1 MAITQAVCNSFKS
14 DVLQEGHQI
23 KTDTLKIALFT
34 SAASLSAGTS
44 VYSTSN
50 EVVSSGGY
58 APGGGTLTGV
68 TISLGATSAGGGAA
82 IIDFADISFTSTTFS
97 ARGALIYNSTNS
109 NKAIAVLDFGSD
121 KTSTNGTF
129 TVSFPAAAIYCYY
142 HIIVIH
148 R

>member
-14 DVLQEGHQI
+14 EVLQEGHQI

-34 SAASLSAGTS
+34 SAASLSAGTAA
-44 VYSTSN
+44 YSTSN

-68 TISLGATSAGGGAA
+68 TISLGATSAAGGTA
-82 IIDFADISFTSTTFS
+82 IIDFADKSFTSTTFS
-97 ARGALIYNSTNS
+97 ARGALIYNSSNS

-121 KTSTNGTF
+121 KVSTNGTF
-129 TVSFPAAAIYCYY
+129 TISFPAAAASTA
-142 HIIVIH
+142 IITLS
-148 R
+148 

>member
-1 MAITQAVCNSFKS
+1 MAITQAVCNSFKR

-44 VYSTSN
+44 VFSSSN

-68 TISLGATSAGGGAA
+68 TISLGATSAAGGTA

-97 ARGALIYNSTNS
+97 ARGALIYNSSNS

-121 KTSTNGTF
+121 KVSTNGTF
-129 TVSFPAAAIYCYY
+129 TISFPAAAASTA
-142 HIIVIH
+142 IITLS
-148 R
+148 

>member
-14 DVLQEGHQI
+14 EVLQEGHQI

-34 SAASLSAGTS
+34 SAASLSAGTAA
-44 VYSTSN
+44 YSTSN

-68 TISLGATSAGGGAA
+68 TISLGATSAAGGSA

-97 ARGALIYNSTNS
+97 ARGALIYNSSNS

-121 KTSTNGTF
+121 KVSTNGTF
-129 TVSFPAAAIYCYY
+129 TISFPAAAAATA
-142 HIIVIH
+142 IITLS
-148 R
+148 

>member
-14 DVLQEGHQI
+14 EVLQDGHQI

-34 SAASLSAGTS
+34 SVASLSAGTAA
-44 VYSTSN
+44 YSTSN

-68 TISLGATSAGGGAA
+68 TISLGATSAAGGTA

-97 ARGALIYNSTNS
+97 ARGALIYNSSNS

-121 KTSTNGTF
+121 KVSTNGTF
-129 TVSFPAAAIYCYY
+129 TISFPAAAAATA
-142 HIIVIH
+142 IITLS
-148 R
+148 

>member
-1 MAITQAVCNSFKS
+1 MAITQAVCNSFKR

-44 VYSTSN
+44 VFSSSN
-50 EVVSSGGY
+50 EVASSGGY
-58 APGGGTLTGV
+58 ASGGGTLTGV
-68 TISLGATSAGGGAA
+68 TISLGGTSAAGGTA

-97 ARGALIYNSTNS
+97 ARGALIYNSSNS

-121 KTSTNGTF
+121 KVSTNGTF
-129 TVSFPAAAIYCYY
+129 TISVPAAAAATA
-142 HIIVIH
+142 IITLS
-148 R
+148 

>member
-1 MAITQAVCNSFKS
+1 MAITQAVCNSFKR

-44 VYSTSN
+44 VYSTNN

-68 TISLGATSAGGGAA
+68 TISLGATSAAGGTA

-121 KTSTNGTF
+121 KVSTNGTF
-129 TVSFPAAAIYCYY
+129 TISFPAAAASTA
-142 HIIVIH
+142 IITLS
-148 R
+148 

>member
-14 DVLQEGHQI
+14 EVLQEGHQI

-34 SAASLSAGTS
+34 SVASLSAGTAT
-44 VYSTSN
+44 YSTSN

-68 TISLGATSAGGGAA
+68 TISLGATSAAGGTA

-97 ARGALIYNSTNS
+97 ARGALIYNSSNS

-121 KTSTNGTF
+121 KVSTNGTF
-129 TVSFPAAAIYCYY
+129 TISFPAAAAATS
-142 HIIVIH
+142 IITLS
-148 R
+148 

>member
-1 MAITQAVCNSFKS
+1 MAITQAVCNSFKR

-44 VYSTSN
+44 VFSSSN
-50 EVVSSGGY
+50 EVASSGGY

-68 TISLGATSAGGGAA
+68 TISLGATSAAGGSA

-97 ARGALIYNSTNS
+97 ARGALIYNSSNS

-121 KTSTNGTF
+121 KVSTNGTF
-129 TVSFPAAAIYCYY
+129 TISFPAAAASTA
-142 HIIVIH
+142 IITLS
-148 R
+148 

>member
-1 MAITQAVCNSFKS
+1 MAITQAVCNSFKR

-44 VYSTSN
+44 AYSTSN

-68 TISLGATSAGGGAA
+68 TISLGATSAAGGTA

-97 ARGALIYNSTNS
+97 ARGALIYNSSNS

-121 KTSTNGTF
+121 KVSTNGTF
-129 TVSFPAAAIYCYY
+129 TISFPAAAASTA
-142 HIIVIH
+142 IITLS
-148 R
+148 

>member
-14 DVLQEGHQI
+14 EVLQEGHQI

-44 VYSTSN
+44 VFSSSN

-68 TISLGATSAGGGAA
+68 TISLGATSAAGGTA

-97 ARGALIYNSTNS
+97 ARGALIYNSSNS

-121 KTSTNGTF
+121 KVSTNGTF
-129 TVSFPAAAIYCYY
+129 TISFPAAAASTA
-142 HIIVIH
+142 IITLS
-148 R
+148 

>member
-14 DVLQEGHQI
+14 EVLQEGHQI

-34 SAASLSAGTS
+34 SAASLSAGTAA
-44 VYSTSN
+44 YSTSN

-68 TISLGATSAGGGAA
+68 TISLGATSAAGGTA

-97 ARGALIYNSTNS
+97 ARGALIYNSSNS

-121 KTSTNGTF
+121 KVSTNGTF
-129 TVSFPAAAIYCYY
+129 TISFPAAAASTA
-142 HIIVIH
+142 IITLS
-148 R
+148 

>member
-14 DVLQEGHQI
+14 EVLQEGHQI

-34 SAASLSAGTS
+34 SAASLSAGTAA
-44 VYSTSN
+44 YSTSN

-68 TISLGATSAGGGAA
+68 TISLGATSAAGGTA

-97 ARGALIYNSTNS
+97 ARGALIYNSSNS

-121 KTSTNGTF
+121 KVSTNGTF
-129 TVSFPAAAIYCYY
+129 TISFPAAAASTA
-142 HIIVIH
+142 IITL
-148 R
+148 

>member
-14 DVLQEGHQI
+14 EVLQEGHQI

-44 VYSTSN
+44 VFSSSN

-68 TISLGATSAGGGAA
+68 TISLGATSAAGGSA

-97 ARGALIYNSTNS
+97 ARGALIYNSSNS

-121 KTSTNGTF
+121 KVSTNGTF
-129 TVSFPAAAIYCYY
+129 TISFPAAAASTA
-142 HIIVIH
+142 IITLS
-148 R
+148 

>member
-1 MAITQAVCNSFKS
+1 MAITQAVCNSFKR

-68 TISLGATSAGGGAA
+68 TISLGATSAAGGTA

-121 KTSTNGTF
+121 KVSTNGTF
-129 TVSFPAAAIYCYY
+129 TISFPAAAASTA
-142 HIIVIH
+142 IITLS
-148 R
+148 

>member
-1 MAITQAVCNSFKS
+1 MALTQAVCNSFPS
-14 DVLQEGHQI
+14 AVLPEEHQI

-34 SAASLSAGTS
+34 SAASLSAGTAT
-44 VYSTSN
+44 YSTSN

-68 TISLGATSAGGGAA
+68 TISLGATSAAGGSA

-97 ARGALIYNSTNS
+97 ARGALIYNSSNS

-121 KTSTNGTF
+121 KVSTNGTF
-129 TVSFPAAAIYCYY
+129 TISFPAAAASTA
-142 HIIVIH
+142 IITLS
-148 R
+148 

>member
-1 MAITQAVCNSFKS
+1 MAITQAVCNSFKR

-68 TISLGATSAGGGAA
+68 TISLGATSRVAKSFRPYLLLRPKPHHQPNPKPFLILMHHAA
-82 IIDFADISFTSTTFS
+82 
-97 ARGALIYNSTNS
+97 
-109 NKAIAVLDFGSD
+109 
-121 KTSTNGTF
+121 
-129 TVSFPAAAIYCYY
+129 
-142 HIIVIH
+142 
-148 R
+148 

>member
-14 DVLQEGHQI
+14 EVLQEGHQI

-34 SAASLSAGTS
+34 SAASLSAGTAA
-44 VYSTSN
+44 YSTSN

-68 TISLGATSAGGGAA
+68 TISLGATSAAGGTA

-97 ARGALIYNSTNS
+97 ARGALIYNSSNS

-121 KTSTNGTF
+121 KVSTNGTF
-129 TVSFPAAAIYCYY
+129 TISFPAAAAATA
-142 HIIVIH
+142 IITLS
-148 R
+148 

>member
-14 DVLQEGHQI
+14 EVLQEGHQV

-34 SAASLSAGTS
+34 SVASLSAGTAA
-44 VYSTSN
+44 YSTSN

-68 TISLGATSAGGGAA
+68 TISLGATSAAGGSA

-97 ARGALIYNSTNS
+97 ARGALIYNSSNS

-121 KTSTNGTF
+121 KVSTNGTF
-129 TVSFPAAAIYCYY
+129 TISFPAAAASTA
-142 HIIVIH
+142 IITLS
-148 R
+148 

>member
-1 MAITQAVCNSFKS
+1 MAITQAVCNSFKR

-44 VYSTSN
+44 VYSTNN

-68 TISLGATSAGGGAA
+68 TISLGATSAGGGTA

-129 TVSFPAAAIYCYY
+129 TVSFPAAAASTA
-142 HIIVIH
+142 IITLS
-148 R
+148 

>member
-14 DVLQEGHQI
+14 EVLQEGHQI

-34 SAASLSAGTS
+34 SVASLSAGTAA
-44 VYSTSN
+44 YSTSN

-68 TISLGATSAGGGAA
+68 TISLGATSAAGGTA

-97 ARGALIYNSTNS
+97 ARGALIYNSSNS
-109 NKAIAVLDFGSD
+109 NKAIAVLDFGTD
-121 KTSTNGTF
+121 KVSTNGTF
-129 TVSFPAAAIYCYY
+129 TISFPAAAAATA
-142 HIIVIH
+142 IITLS
-148 R
+148 

>member
-1 MAITQAVCNSFKS
+1 MAITQAVCNSFKR

-44 VYSTSN
+44 VYSTNN

-68 TISLGATSAGGGAA
+68 TISLGATSAGGGTA

-97 ARGALIYNSTNS
+97 ARGALIYNSSNS

-121 KTSTNGTF
+121 KVSTNGTF
-129 TVSFPAAAIYCYY
+129 TISFPAAAASTA
-142 HIIVIH
+142 IITLS
-148 R
+148 

>member
-1 MAITQAVCNSFKS
+1 MTQAVCNSFKR

-44 VYSTSN
+44 VYSTNN

-68 TISLGATSAGGGAA
+68 TISLGATSAGGGTA

-129 TVSFPAAAIYCYY
+129 TVSFPAAAASTA
-142 HIIVIH
+142 IITLS
-148 R
+148 

>member
-14 DVLQEGHQI
+14 EVLQEGHQI

-34 SAASLSAGTS
+34 SVASLSAGTAA
-44 VYSTSN
+44 YSTSN

-68 TISLGATSAGGGAA
+68 TISLGATSAAGGTA

-97 ARGALIYNSTNS
+97 ARGALIYNSSNS

-121 KTSTNGTF
+121 KVSTNGTF
-129 TVSFPAAAIYCYY
+129 TISFPAAAAATA
-142 HIIVIH
+142 IITLS
-148 R
+148 

>member
-14 DVLQEGHQI
+14 EVLQEGHQI

-34 SAASLSAGTS
+34 SAASLSAGTAT
-44 VYSTSN
+44 YSTSN

-68 TISLGATSAGGGAA
+68 TISLGATSAAGGTA

-97 ARGALIYNSTNS
+97 ARGALIYNSSNS

-121 KTSTNGTF
+121 KVSTNGTF
-129 TVSFPAAAIYCYY
+129 TISFPAAAAATA
-142 HIIVIH
+142 IITLS
-148 R
+148 

>member
-1 MAITQAVCNSFKS
+1 MAITQAVCNSFKR

-44 VYSTSN
+44 VFSSSN

-68 TISLGATSAGGGAA
+68 TISLGATSAGGGTA

-129 TVSFPAAAIYCYY
+129 TVSFPAAAASTA
-142 HIIVIH
+142 IITLS
-148 R
+148 

>member
-14 DVLQEGHQI
+14 EVLQEGHQI

-44 VYSTSN
+44 AYSTSN

-68 TISLGATSAGGGAA
+68 TISLGATSAAGGTA

-97 ARGALIYNSTNS
+97 ARGALIYNSSNS

-129 TVSFPAAAIYCYY
+129 TISFPAAAASTA
-142 HIIVIH
+142 IITLS
-148 R
+148 

>member
-1 MAITQAVCNSFKS
+1 MAITQAVCNSFKR

-44 VYSTSN
+44 AYSTSN

-68 TISLGATSAGGGAA
+68 TISLGATSAAGGTA

-97 ARGALIYNSTNS
+97 ARGALIYNSSNS

-121 KTSTNGTF
+121 KVSTNGSF
-129 TVSFPAAAIYCYY
+129 TIACPAAAASTA
-142 HIIVIH
+142 IITLS
-148 R
+148 

>member
-1 MAITQAVCNSFKS
+1 MAITQAVCNSFKR

-68 TISLGATSAGGGAA
+68 TISLGATSAGGGTA

-129 TVSFPAAAIYCYY
+129 TVSFPAAAASTA
-142 HIIVIH
+142 IITLS
-148 R
+148 

>member
-14 DVLQEGHQI
+14 EVLQEGHQI

-34 SAASLSAGTS
+34 SAASLSAGTAA
-44 VYSTSN
+44 YSTSN

-68 TISLGATSAGGGAA
+68 TISLGATSAAGGSA
-82 IIDFADISFTSTTFS
+82 IIDFSDISFTSTTFS
-97 ARGALIYNSTNS
+97 ARGALIYNSSNS

-121 KTSTNGTF
+121 KVSTNGTF
-129 TVSFPAAAIYCYY
+129 TISFPAAAASTA
-142 HIIVIH
+142 IITLS
-148 R
+148 